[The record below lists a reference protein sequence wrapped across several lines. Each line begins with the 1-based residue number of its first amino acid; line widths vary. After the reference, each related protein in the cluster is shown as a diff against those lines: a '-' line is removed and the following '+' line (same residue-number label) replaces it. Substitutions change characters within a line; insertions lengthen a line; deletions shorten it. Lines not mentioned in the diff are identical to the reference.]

1 MNILHDKKLCEHK
14 TFVGMKDGHC
24 LKCGKAYHNCTI
36 CFPDG
41 ESIAGVGTEPTS
53 GTRAEIKDFARLVL
67 DSIDRA
73 ALSILDDLWMQQK
86 GVSELEPVIPY
97 PMKGIESKICFQNG
111 YNRAVQ
117 ELQGKI
123 TKIKEE
129 LKITKIL

>member
-1 MNILHDKKLCEHK
+1 
-14 TFVGMKDGHC
+14 
-24 LKCGKAYHNCTI
+24 
-36 CFPDG
+36 
-41 ESIAGVGTEPTS
+41 
-53 GTRAEIKDFARLVL
+53 VL